1 MSKNFREGMKID
13 ILMSTYNGEKYL
25 KLQID
30 SILSQSYQNW
40 RLLVRDDSSS
50 DNTLSILESYMHK
63 YPNQV
68 FLVDRGTPNLGSS
81 KSFARLLDFVE
92 GDYFMISDQDDIWL
106 PNKIE
111 QTMIEM
117 HKLEL
122 KYGNMPLMICC
133 DAKCIDVNNDEIC
146 PSFYESQK
154 FIDTTDKDL
163 KLLALNVVQGST
175 SLMNKKVLDYVKPIP
190 AYVLHDQWIAVITA
204 HFGKVVY
211 LHKQLLL
218 YRQHDKN
225 VLGALNVGLLYFVN
239 KIRHF
244 KKQLQI
250 YESFYN
256 SLPFKVNVGYW
267 ILLKVYYTMRRL

>member
-1 MSKNFREGMKID
+1 MKID

-25 KLQID
+25 KQQID

-92 GDYFMISDQDDIWL
+92 GDYFMFSDQDDIWL

-133 DAKCIDVNNDEIC
+133 DAKCIDVNNEEIC

-154 FIDTTDKDL
+154 FINTTDKDL

-225 VLGALNVGLLYFVN
+225 VLGALNVGLLYFAN

-244 KKQLQI
+244 KEQLQI